1 MPDLNT
7 DHSGGYPTP
16 ERLQTS
22 WDTTTLNVIP
32 DTPASVYDRAD
43 TDARQSSLQL
53 INNMLADPESHQ
65 IGRVTPIADIDPD
78 DLDIS
83 RSLRRRLT
91 RAKQHGYV
99 IPETRT
105 KIVPVPGRHPGR
117 ISEHVFE
124 YPAGVPYENQ
134 ITDKTRGQAFG
145 EALRPTVGPASFG
158 FALGA
163 IQHLFSLPPWVNW
176 TAVGLIG
183 YAALGLIAALLT
195 RRRILV
201 YGLSK
206 FRIIELHRALI
217 ARPRNSDREERLV
230 AIAASLIDKLKGSI
244 AWKSGYLDVAHALF
258 NPDTEYREIRSFAA
272 KIAQTRT
279 RLGTAPNGDGP
290 DAQRARTHHAQ
301 QLADLN
307 HVFDVLVAR
316 VAALHHYTL
325 VIGALSE
332 KITALQ
338 SIERSLVTGHEIDD
352 LAHEIGANE
361 LAITRYDQLIADAQ
375 GLHSD
380 ITMLA
385 SSLAEIDNPATPSL
399 EAHRHDQ

>member
-7 DHSGGYPTP
+7 DPTGGEPTP
-16 ERLQTS
+16 ERIQTS
-22 WDTTTLNVIP
+22 WDTTTLNVVP

-43 TDARQSSLQL
+43 NTARQSSLQL

-65 IGRVTPIADIDPD
+65 IGGVTPIADIDPD

-83 RSLRRRLT
+83 RSLRHRLT

-117 ISEHVFE
+117 ISEHVFD
-124 YPAGVPYENQ
+124 YPADIPYENQ
-134 ITDKTRGQAFG
+134 ITDKTRGQSFG
-145 EALRPTVGPASFG
+145 ESLRPAVGPASFG
-158 FALGA
+158 LALGGM
-163 IQHLFSLPPWVNW
+163 QYLFSLPPWVNW
-176 TAVGLIG
+176 TAVGLTG
-183 YAALGLIAALLT
+183 YAALGFIAALLT
-195 RRRILV
+195 RRRNLV
-201 YGLSK
+201 YGLS
-206 FRIIELHRALI
+206 RSQIIELHRALI
-217 ARPRNSDREERLV
+217 AQPRNSAREERLT
-230 AIAASLIDKLKGSI
+230 AIAASLIDKLTGSI

-258 NPDTEYREIRSFAA
+258 NPGTEYREIRSFAA

-279 RLGTAPNGDGP
+279 RLGTAPEGEGP

-301 QLADLN
+301 QLADLD

-385 SSLAEIDNPATPSL
+385 SSLAEIDNTTTPSL
-399 EAHRHDQ
+399 EARHHDR